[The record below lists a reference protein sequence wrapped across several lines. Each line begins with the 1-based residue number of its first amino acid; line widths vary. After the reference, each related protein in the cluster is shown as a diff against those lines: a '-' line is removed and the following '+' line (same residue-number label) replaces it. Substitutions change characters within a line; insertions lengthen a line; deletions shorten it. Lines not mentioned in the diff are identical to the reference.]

1 MLLEHVSIGALGDSF
16 YEYLLKSWIWSGR
29 KDDQLKGMY
38 DQALDAIEKQLL
50 FQSRQNQLWYF
61 AEMKVGF
68 LAYFM
73 IHVYFLGNED

>member
-68 LAYFM
+68 LIYFM